1 MKVIFKDVPASLCHA
16 MAESITH
23 QLFNSIS
30 QYEDQCGKVCWYQ
43 HINTNQSIE
52 ISGPTVTVEGER
64 CALWGD
70 HHAEALRMLEQ
81 SGIEPSEYHTS
92 DSRLQWHE
100 TLSSYM
106 EGPRATFDESLRY
119 CREKETH
126 PMYFKALEEAWKD
139 AERLRQY
146 PLRATAEMST
156 ERLQRA
162 REVITLHEKQG

>member
-1 MKVIFKDVPASLCHA
+1 MKVIFSGVPEVICNNIK
-16 MAESITH
+16 ESIADALPNH
-23 QLFNSIS
+23 QYYDAEGRVQFF
-30 QYEDQCGKVCWYQ
+30 Q
-43 HINTNQSIE
+43 HVNTNQSVTVKG
-52 ISGPTVTVEGER
+52 STVTVEGER

-70 HHAEALRMLEQ
+70 HNAGAMARLMA
-81 SGIEPSEYHTS
+81 SGIKPTIYETS
-92 DSRLQWHE
+92 DMRLKWHE

-126 PMYFKALEEAWKD
+126 PMYFKALQEAWVD
-139 AERLRQY
+139 AGRLKLY

-162 REVITLHEKQG
+162 REVIALHEKQ